1 MVRAHG
7 PGRVNLIGEHTDYND
22 GLCLPFAIARGV
34 TVSAER
40 IDGDEVIAFARDLG
54 EEDRFAL
61 TEPPPTEG
69 WRAFVRGTV
78 AELRAAGH
86 ALPAARLEIEGD
98 VPQGS
103 GLSSSAALESA
114 LCLALLALA
123 GEDANRL
130 ELAHLSARVE
140 NEWVG
145 AQTGLLDHLAALF
158 SREGSALRIDIAT
171 MELLE
176 VPLDL
181 GDWTLAVLDSRS
193 PHDNAASGYNQRRE
207 ECAGAARLLGLDSL
221 RAATLEDVPRLPDPL
236 DRRVR
241 HVVEENERVNRS
253 VTALAHEDLR
263 ELGALLDAS
272 HASLRDLYE
281 VSTPELERTVKAMK
295 DAGAAGARV
304 IGGGF
309 GGSVLGLFPPGADL
323 PAGSL
328 RVEPGPPARLL

>member
-1 MVRAHG
+1 MARAHG

-34 TVSAER
+34 TVTAETL
-40 IDGDEVIAFARDLG
+40 DGNEVVALARDLG
-54 EEDRFAL
+54 EEDRFEL
-61 TEPPPTEG
+61 DHPPAADG

-86 ALPAARLEIEGD
+86 AVPAARLEIEGD
-98 VPQGS
+98 LPHGA
-103 GLSSSAALESA
+103 GLSSSAALESG

-123 GEDANRL
+123 GEEADRL

-158 SREGSALRIDIAT
+158 CREGSALRIDIAAL
-171 MELLE
+171 ELIE

-181 GDWTLAVLDSRS
+181 GGWTLAVLDSKTR
-193 PHDNAASGYNQRRE
+193 HENAASGYNQRRD
-207 ECAGAARLLGLDSL
+207 ECAQAAELLGVDSL
-221 RAATLEDVPRLPDPL
+221 RRATLEDVPRLPEPL

-241 HVVEENERVNRS
+241 HVVEENERVNLA
-253 VTALAHEDLR
+253 VIALAHGDLR

-272 HASLRDLYE
+272 HASLRDFYE
-281 VSTPELERTVKAMK
+281 VSTPELERAVAAMR
-295 DAGAAGARV
+295 DAGAAGARL

-309 GGSVLGLFPPGADL
+309 GGSVLGVFPPGADP

-328 RVEPGPPARLL
+328 RVEPGPAARLL

>member
-1 MVRAHG
+1 
-7 PGRVNLIGEHTDYND
+7 
-22 GLCLPFAIARGV
+22 
-34 TVSAER
+34 
-40 IDGDEVIAFARDLG
+40 VIAHARDLG
-54 EEDRFAL
+54 EEDTFAL
-61 TEPPPTEG
+61 SDPGRAAG

-114 LCLALLALA
+114 LCLALVALA
-123 GEDANRL
+123 GEDADRL
-130 ELAHLSARVE
+130 DLARLSARVE

-171 MELLE
+171 MELDE

-181 GDWTLAVLDSRS
+181 GRWRLVVLDSQS
-193 PHDNAASGYNQRRE
+193 PHDNAASGYNQRRD
-207 ECAGAARLLGLDSL
+207 ECRRAAELLGLDSL
-221 RAATLEDVPRLPDPL
+221 RRATLEDVPRLPDPL

-241 HVVEENERVNRS
+241 HVIEENERVDRAVS
-253 VTALAHEDLR
+253 ALAHEDLR
-263 ELGALLDAS
+263 ELGALLDGS

-281 VSTPELERTVKAMK
+281 VSTPELEQTVKAMK

-323 PAGSL
+323 PTGSL
-328 RVEPGPPARLL
+328 RVEPGPPARLI

>member
-34 TVSAER
+34 TVSAEET
-40 IDGDEVIAFARDLG
+40 DGPDVVALARDLG
-54 EEDRFAL
+54 EEDRFPLA
-61 TEPPPTEG
+61 EPPAAHG

-86 ALPAARLEIEGD
+86 AVPAARLEIAGD

-103 GLSSSAALESA
+103 GLSSSAALLSA
-114 LCLALLALA
+114 LCLALA
-123 GEDANRL
+123 GDADRL
-130 ELAHLSARVE
+130 ELVRIAVRVE

-145 AQTGLLDHLAALF
+145 AQTGMLDHLAALF
-158 SREGSALRIDIAT
+158 CKEGSALRIDIAAL
-171 MELLE
+171 ELEE

-207 ECAGAARLLGLDSL
+207 ECARAAAQLGIDTL
-221 RAATLEDVPRLPDPL
+221 RQATLEDVPRLPDPL

-241 HVVEENERVNRS
+241 HVVEENERVDRA
-253 VTALAHEDLR
+253 VTALAHGDLR
-263 ELGALLDAS
+263 ELGTLLDAS

-281 VSTPELERTVKAMK
+281 VSTPELESTVAAMK

-309 GGSVLGLFPPGADL
+309 GGSVLGLFPPGADP
-323 PAGSL
+323 PAGAL
-328 RVEPGPPARLL
+328 RVEPGPAARLL

>member
-1 MVRAHG
+1 VRAHG

-22 GLCLPFAIARGV
+22 GLCLPFAIAQGV
-34 TVSAER
+34 TVSAEA
-40 IDGDEVIAFARDLG
+40 IDGDEVIAHARDLG

-61 TEPPPTEG
+61 AEPVPAQG
-69 WRAFVRGTV
+69 WRAFVHGTV

-86 ALPAARLEIEGD
+86 AVPAARLEIQGD

-123 GEDANRL
+123 GEEANRL

-193 PHDNAASGYNQRRE
+193 PHDNAASGYNRRRE
-207 ECAGAARLLGLDSL
+207 ECARAAGLLSLDSL
-221 RAATLEDVPRLPDPL
+221 REATLEDVPRLPDPL

-253 VTALAHEDLR
+253 VSALAHEDLR